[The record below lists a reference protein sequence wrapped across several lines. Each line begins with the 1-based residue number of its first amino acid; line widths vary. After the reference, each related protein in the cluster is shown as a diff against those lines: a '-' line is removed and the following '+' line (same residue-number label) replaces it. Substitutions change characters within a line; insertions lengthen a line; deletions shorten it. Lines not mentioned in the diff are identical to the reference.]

1 MISRPEIQ
9 AFLGTYQEGAEK
21 FPVHLQLHPGVDPS
35 SIFLTGSSGSGKST
49 AGQCMAIQ
57 FAKQRTPLLALDLGH
72 TLSPDHICPPLSSEF
87 EALAIRHDL
96 YNEPVATDILNPKPC
111 GSNTE
116 SPYDTAYG
124 LCQIIGQNNRFG
136 PAQIASLTAEVKTI
150 VERREICPHIFPSIL
165 KALKSSTSANV
176 RMLGNRL
183 EPLLQ
188 HDVFERR
195 QNGSSSLPISPHI
208 HIFDVSSYPDTIR
221 TTLAELLLYD
231 WFRSARALQIPIVIM
246 VDEVQNLRLG
256 RGTVLNRII
265 TEGRKFSIGSI
276 LISQS
281 LKGFAPD
288 EQLALSQ
295 TGTKLFFKPPLTE
308 IRACSEMLAEP
319 VRRSGTVELL
329 KKLKVGQCLLLSDFT
344 YIGDSL
350 QPSSVFLGKEPPS
363 PLLFLN
369 KQVGGFIM
377 NIPDGFFKTLFLP
390 STLICFQLWARH
402 LYFTTPP
409 CCHSGDCGY
418 IDCSAITLRDQSL
431 FFNCGYVSPPLN
443 AQYEVVQPDLH
454 SLERYDFSKMP
465 DLPWYP

>member
-49 AGQCMAIQ
+49 VGQCMAIQ
-57 FAKQRTPLLALDLGH
+57 FAKQKIPLLALDLGH

-96 YNEPVATDILNPKPC
+96 YNESVATDILNPKPC

-150 VERREICPHIFPSIL
+150 VECREICSHIFPSIL
-165 KALKSSTSANV
+165 EALKSSTSANV

-231 WFRSARALQIPIVIM
+231 WLRSARALHYRQRAG
-246 VDEVQNLRLG
+246 QG
-256 RGTVLNRII
+256 CGTPGGVS
-265 TEGRKFSIGSI
+265 GQGS
-276 LISQS
+276 
-281 LKGFAPD
+281 
-288 EQLALSQ
+288 
-295 TGTKLFFKPPLTE
+295 
-308 IRACSEMLAEP
+308 
-319 VRRSGTVELL
+319 
-329 KKLKVGQCLLLSDFT
+329 
-344 YIGDSL
+344 
-350 QPSSVFLGKEPPS
+350 
-363 PLLFLN
+363 
-369 KQVGGFIM
+369 
-377 NIPDGFFKTLFLP
+377 
-390 STLICFQLWARH
+390 
-402 LYFTTPP
+402 
-409 CCHSGDCGY
+409 
-418 IDCSAITLRDQSL
+418 
-431 FFNCGYVSPPLN
+431 
-443 AQYEVVQPDLH
+443 
-454 SLERYDFSKMP
+454 
-465 DLPWYP
+465 

>member
-1 MISRPEIQ
+1 MISGPEVQ
-9 AFLGTYQEGAEK
+9 AFLGTYQEGVEK

-49 AGQCMAIQ
+49 AGQSMAIQ
-57 FAKQRTPLLALDLGH
+57 FAKQKIPFLALDLGH

-96 YNEPVATDILNPKPC
+96 YAESVATDILNPKPC

-150 VERREICPHIFPSIL
+150 VECREICPHIFPSIL
-165 KALKSSTSANV
+165 EALKSSTSANV

-183 EPLLQ
+183 EP
-188 HDVFERR
+188 
-195 QNGSSSLPISPHI
+195 ISPHI
-208 HIFDVSSYPDTIR
+208 HIFDVSNYPDTIR

-344 YIGDSL
+344 HIGDSL
-350 QPSSVFLGKEPPS
+350 QPSSDCI
-363 PLLFLN
+363 
-369 KQVGGFIM
+369 QVSINFPTSI
-377 NIPDGFFKTLFLP
+377 I
-390 STLICFQLWARH
+390 
-402 LYFTTPP
+402 
-409 CCHSGDCGY
+409 
-418 IDCSAITLRDQSL
+418 
-431 FFNCGYVSPPLN
+431 
-443 AQYEVVQPDLH
+443 E
-454 SLERYDFSKMP
+454 
-465 DLPWYP
+465 

>member
-96 YNEPVATDILNPKPC
+96 YNESVATDILNPKPC

-150 VERREICPHIFPSIL
+150 VEHREICPHIFPSIL

-221 TTLAELLLYD
+221 TTLAEL
-231 WFRSARALQIPIVIM
+231 AVGIRAH
-246 VDEVQNLRLG
+246 D
-256 RGTVLNRII
+256 
-265 TEGRKFSIGSI
+265 
-276 LISQS
+276 
-281 LKGFAPD
+281 FAPCAPGTPNSLPVQAVSTSENPFD
-288 EQLALSQ
+288 WNMIFTLPGGEARLWWKVSKETMAAPPPKAPACLAAA
-295 TGTKLFFKPPLTE
+295 PENIMPL
-308 IRACSEMLAEP
+308 
-319 VRRSGTVELL
+319 V
-329 KKLKVGQCLLLSDFT
+329 
-344 YIGDSL
+344 
-350 QPSSVFLGKEPPS
+350 
-363 PLLFLN
+363 
-369 KQVGGFIM
+369 
-377 NIPDGFFKTLFLP
+377 
-390 STLICFQLWARH
+390 
-402 LYFTTPP
+402 
-409 CCHSGDCGY
+409 
-418 IDCSAITLRDQSL
+418 
-431 FFNCGYVSPPLN
+431 
-443 AQYEVVQPDLH
+443 
-454 SLERYDFSKMP
+454 
-465 DLPWYP
+465 

>member
-21 FPVHLQLHPGVDPS
+21 FPVHLQFHPGVDPS

-176 RMLGNRL
+176 RMLGNQL

-208 HIFDVSSYPDTIR
+208 HMIVSY
-221 TTLAELLLYD
+221 
-231 WFRSARALQIPIVIM
+231 
-246 VDEVQNLRLG
+246 
-256 RGTVLNRII
+256 
-265 TEGRKFSIGSI
+265 
-276 LISQS
+276 
-281 LKGFAPD
+281 
-288 EQLALSQ
+288 
-295 TGTKLFFKPPLTE
+295 
-308 IRACSEMLAEP
+308 
-319 VRRSGTVELL
+319 
-329 KKLKVGQCLLLSDFT
+329 
-344 YIGDSL
+344 
-350 QPSSVFLGKEPPS
+350 
-363 PLLFLN
+363 
-369 KQVGGFIM
+369 
-377 NIPDGFFKTLFLP
+377 
-390 STLICFQLWARH
+390 
-402 LYFTTPP
+402 
-409 CCHSGDCGY
+409 
-418 IDCSAITLRDQSL
+418 
-431 FFNCGYVSPPLN
+431 
-443 AQYEVVQPDLH
+443 
-454 SLERYDFSKMP
+454 
-465 DLPWYP
+465 